1 MLELTILN
9 GEPVSGYSTN
19 STKGDCLN
27 REDGEHRVSEKDSGE
42 SSSEI
47 LEHTIPA
54 VNDDTERYNKAGSDN
69 GPIVIK
75 AEQFFDQVAG
85 DSEGDEDRENNLC
98 SGGLADCE
106 ADFLVGNDR
115 VPC

>member
-9 GEPVSGYSTN
+9 GEPVASNSTN
-19 STKGDCLN
+19 SAKGDCLN
-27 REDGEHRVSEKDSGE
+27 REDGEYRVSEKYRGE
-42 SSSEI
+42 PSDEI
-47 LEHTIPA
+47 LEHTISA
-54 VNDDTERYNKAGSDN
+54 VNDDTERNDKAGGNN